1 MSLVRDDLPYSKK
14 GLEDLAAALRIDS
27 AYLWVNPVNSRLEVI
42 DKSSGHSAK
51 KAKQV
56 LIDEDEI
63 DESV

>member
-27 AYLWVNPVNSRLEVI
+27 AYLWVNPVNTRLEVI
-42 DKSSGHSAK
+42 DRGTKQNGK